1 MPSAKSWLCFLTR
14 EEKTLRLIRT
24 AESIGAACK
33 DIYPKLTSVFESA
46 SKAPDAYTRDQHLPK
61 NIPTLMRMTAEI
73 QTLSQSLNDLKDP
86 PFPTLTGDLVSSLR
100 ESLEWYLRLKDEHRL
115 TDWSSGVE
123 RLIGSI
129 SKAAEMSGVDHRA
142 QRRTTLERSD
152 GAANDV

>member
-1 MPSAKSWLCFLTR
+1 MPSAKSWLGFLTR

-33 DIYPKLTSVFESA
+33 DICPKLTSVFESA
-46 SKAPDAYTRDQHLPK
+46 SKAPDAYTRDQHLHK

-142 QRRTTLERSD
+142 QRRTTL
-152 GAANDV
+152 